1 MNVILLS
8 TLVAVLTT
16 TYEELRSKSR
26 IVWAWTQYDVILEGT
41 FGIQSFL
48 IIFDFKAGKSGKDN
62 QVCQR

>member
-16 TYEELRSKSR
+16 TYEELRSNSK

-41 FGIQSFL
+41 VRLSN
-48 IIFDFKAGKSGKDN
+48 S
-62 QVCQR
+62 